1 MEEDFAVGVG
11 RAGAVFPLLY
21 SQFLWRYSKEIKG
34 RLATSTYVTS
44 LMVFAKTADTTG
56 CPGLPERP

>member
-44 LMVFAKTADTTG
+44 FMVFAKTADTTG